1 MAVDTVGAI
10 RMLAQVAA
18 DMMEVAHILAW
29 DTQGTPV
36 DRSRTVAA
44 LVAVAAA
51 IPAVGTALQVEL
63 DRCSQVAADSV

>member
-1 MAVDTVGAI
+1 MAVDTVGAV

-18 DMMEVAHILAW
+18 GMIEVAHILAW
-29 DTQGTPV
+29 DTQDTPV
-36 DRSRTVAA
+36 DRSRTVAT

-51 IPAVGTALQVEL
+51 IRAVGTAPEVEL